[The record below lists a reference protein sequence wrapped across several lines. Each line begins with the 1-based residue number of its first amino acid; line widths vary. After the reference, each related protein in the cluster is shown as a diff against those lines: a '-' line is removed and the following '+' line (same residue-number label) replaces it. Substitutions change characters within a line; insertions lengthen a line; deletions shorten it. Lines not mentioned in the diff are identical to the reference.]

1 MAAVSKSWAGSR
13 LARAER
19 GGQTA
24 LFFFRPLSH
33 PRFTEWPQRAAKRS
47 RSRGSA
53 QGRPRT
59 GSHRFCQ
66 DAGSSC
72 SMRLDKR
79 TCRGSISHRSTGRTP
94 FGSQTPTRQ
103 GCSCRQGGRCCT
115 PGHSYGQP
123 VRPDATGTERWFPV
137 TVATSVAV
145 DTPVP
150 RAAFS
155 ASAAGAIAYRTR
167 GTSTSQL
174 TWFDRSGRPLGTLGE
189 PDGAELS
196 NLDLSHDGSRVA
208 AERTLQNDTDVWIVD
223 SSKTTPFASGPG
235 PQRFPIWSI
244 DDTRV
249 MLAIRGEFVQKSVGA
264 NREEPMAQF
273 KGVLVPTDWSPDGRF
288 VLCVDTNN
296 KETGPD
302 LTLVPTDRGKPIPF
316 VNTRAAETWG
326 QFSPDGHW
334 VAFQSNESGK
344 TRSSSVRFRTKADP
358 GEVSILGGTQARWS
372 RDAKGGVLHRPEWH
386 VDDGAHCRPGRFC

>member
-1 MAAVSKSWAGSR
+1 MGVRRRYSFLPSQSSPIYRVAATGGEAVPVTR
-13 LARAER
+13 LGA
-19 GGQTA
+19 GQT
-24 LFFFRPLSH
+24 
-33 PRFTEWPQRAAKRS
+33 
-47 RSRGSA
+47 
-53 QGRPRT
+53 
-59 GSHRFCQ
+59 SHRFPSFLPGRREFLFYAFGQ
-66 DAGSSC
+66 ADMQGIYLASLDWADTIRLTDADTSG
-72 SMRLDKR
+72 MFMAPGWLLL
-79 TCRGSISHRSTGRTP
+79 G
-94 FGSQTPTRQ
+94 RQ
-103 GCSCRQGGRCCT
+103 GTLTASRFDLTRRELSG
-115 PGHSYGQP
+115 
-123 VRPDATGTERWFPV
+123 DPV

-150 RAAFS
+150 SAAFS

-174 TWFDRSGRPLGTLGE
+174 TWFDRSGRTLGTLGE

-235 PQRFPIWSI
+235 PQRFPMWSV

-249 MLAIRGEFVQKSVGA
+249 MLATRGEFVQKSVGA

-288 VLCVDTNN
+288 VLCVDPNN

-302 LTLVPTDRGKPIPF
+302 LTLVPTDGGKPIPF

-326 QFSPDGHW
+326 QSRQMGTGLRTSPT
-334 VAFQSNESGK
+334 NRGK
-344 TRSSSVRFRTKADP
+344 TRSSSVRFRPKPIRTGVDLGRHTSTVEP
-358 GEVSILGGTQARWS
+358 GRQ
-372 RDAKGGVLHRPEWH
+372 GGVLHRPEWH